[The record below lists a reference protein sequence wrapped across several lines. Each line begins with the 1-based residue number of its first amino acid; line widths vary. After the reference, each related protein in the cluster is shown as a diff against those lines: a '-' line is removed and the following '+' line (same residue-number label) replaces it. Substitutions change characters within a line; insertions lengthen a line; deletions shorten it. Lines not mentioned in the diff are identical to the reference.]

1 MRSLEFS
8 RGRRTKGEREL
19 VELVFGIRTAGEN
32 EERILGGKSIFL
44 GNVLPRSC
52 VKRFHE
58 TFLF

>member
-8 RGRRTKGEREL
+8 RGRRTRGEREL

-44 GNVLPRSC
+44 GNVLSRSC
-52 VKRFHE
+52 VKRFRE

>member
-32 EERILGGKSIFL
+32 EERILVFPSQFSWEMFYP
-44 GNVLPRSC
+44 V
-52 VKRFHE
+52 VV
-58 TFLF
+58 